1 MPATASPSSATE
13 AFRQLGRL
21 LAGITLRA
29 EERAKATHSRFN
41 VFTTLLK
48 ENDEV
53 RLHTRFLH
61 ALLDPEGLHDCGP
74 RFLELFLKRIP
85 LDEGE
90 AAVIESIPGAEDGW
104 AAKKEAGRSKGF
116 GQIDL
121 LLEHRRFGI
130 AIENKIHAYE
140 QPGQLASYASFLRAR
155 YGENFLLLFLTL
167 DGKESETHGGER
179 YLKLSY
185 ADHVL
190 PWLDDCLRETYA
202 IIPVNQ
208 MLLQYREVV
217 RSLTG
222 KTLETAM
229 MKPVV
234 DFVSLNP
241 DIIRHREAWY
251 EAVDQAKSL
260 FLDRVA
266 EAIIDGL
273 PANFQAM
280 MHPENDEGRFGT
292 HMGGVII
299 RGEGKDRILPEP
311 FEVYL
316 ENSTED
322 GELCLGVFAGYDG
335 DPLSDDHKRWLGR
348 VRAEWSINP
357 VGAEALENKPTIPW
371 PLGWLVLDSLDDERV
386 ADMME
391 TGCFDDLVAGFIGR
405 IVDFATT
412 IERTTSA
419 VGKTTP

>member
-85 LDEGE
+85 LEEGQ
-90 AAVIESIPGAEDGW
+90 AAAIPSIPSAEDGW

-185 ADHVL
+185 ADHIL

-260 FLDRVA
+260 FLDRIAKAV
-266 EAIIDGL
+266 IDGL
-273 PANFQAM
+273 PGDYKGTL
-280 MHPENDEGRFGT
+280 HPENDEGRFGAEW
-292 HMGGVII
+292 GGLLI
-299 RGEGKDRILPEP
+299 RGKGDRRLLPEP

-316 ENSTED
+316 ENSTDE
-322 GELCLGVFAGYDG
+322 ENLCVGVFAECEET
-335 DPLSDDHKRWLGR
+335 PLSGAQQKWLNA
-348 VRAEWSINP
+348 VRAAWQLTP
-357 VGAEALENKPTIPW
+357 VGAEALDNKPTRPW
-371 PLGWLVLDSLDDERV
+371 PLGWIVLDTLGDERV
-386 ADMME
+386 AEMME
-391 TGCFDDLVAGFIGR
+391 PGRFDDLVAGFIDR

-419 VGKTTP
+419 VGETTP

>member
-1 MPATASPSSATE
+1 MPATVSPSSATE

-90 AAVIESIPGAEDGW
+90 AAAVQSIPGAADGW

-167 DGKESETHGGER
+167 DCKESETHGGER

-185 ADHVL
+185 ADHIL
-190 PWLDDCLRETYA
+190 PWLDECLRETYA

-208 MLLQYREVV
+208 LLLQYREVV

-241 DIIRHREAWY
+241 DIIRHRKSWVV
-251 EAVDQAKSL
+251 AVDRAKAL
-260 FLDRVA
+260 FLDRLA
-266 EAIIDGL
+266 QGIIDRL
-273 PANFQAM
+273 PGDFQIVM
-280 MHPENDEGRFGT
+280 DPENEEGRFSSDW
-292 HMGGVII
+292 GGLFI
-299 RGEGKDRILPEP
+299 RGKDGAPLLPAP
-311 FEVYL
+311 LEVCF
-316 ENSTED
+316 ENSTGD
-322 GELCLGVFAGYDG
+322 DELSLGVFAGYEKAPLSKDMLEWLALLKSIWEI
-335 DPLSDDHKRWLGR
+335 DPL
-348 VRAEWSINP
+348 
-357 VGAEALENKPTIPW
+357 GAEALDNGVNPGW
-371 PLGWLVLDSLDDERV
+371 PLGWLTVGKLDDEGI
-386 ADMME
+386 ADMLE
-391 TGCFDDLVAGFIGR
+391 PGRFDESVAAFVTSIEELVAALQRAI
-405 IVDFATT
+405 AL
-412 IERTTSA
+412 
-419 VGKTTP
+419 VGESPP